1 MSNQKIT
8 QEELLRAK
16 QEMTTDDLLEAD
28 AYFNLASMLGK
39 SIQAAA
45 FQAQN
50 PEYNPEAITWNP
62 ASESSASD
70 ERDKAEDAAFT
81 SAAVQPEP
89 GISSNE
95 GSIDIQIDQLIALH
109 CPPILE
115 LLRPSALYGMFQL
128 AEEQFNFELA
138 SDDPEQELS
147 PNDKRKAAIAWIIA
161 KRVFAVR
168 HPDETLRVLSLT
180 DIIRGTIVHGTKPP
194 AFRSIDQTDREMVID
209 TCSLFLDDLETNNG
223 IESTFD
229 RMNESITQ
237 LISSGKIFLPS
248 AEAFRRQNDLALAAS
263 DRKLSVGGG
272 ANITAKIT
280 APDGKS
286 PLELS
291 MFEMHIEAAV
301 GQLFQENGF
310 KPITV
315 TPEQIYRA
323 FAGLSSGV
331 TVSDKQREETIKAM
345 DKLIIT
351 PATLDFTEQIEKHTR
366 MKKREGFDY
375 NDSQR
380 RGTLITG
387 VHDRKS
393 SKTYNGKSITDTFT
407 IHELPMFY
415 AYSYAMGQLYTVQA
429 KYLSGEAQADP
440 DAAKKTK
447 PVKVDIGPQ
456 RSSIDDTVLFR
467 VLLEYIEFQK
477 SEKEKRDRKYLREK
491 KPAPVNFEFYLPFDT
506 VAEKASI
513 KNPSAKT
520 MRNLRDKTYNFMM
533 AQAKMG
539 NIKKSDYYK
548 KGRLLYGVKVTI

>member
-1 MSNQKIT
+1 MADRKIT
-8 QEELLRAK
+8 QEDLVNAK
-16 QEMTTDDLLEAD
+16 KEMTQDDLLEAD

-39 SIQAAA
+39 SIQAAV
-45 FQAQN
+45 FQIEH
-50 PEYNPEAITWNP
+50 PEYNPVVGVASIREDEEGTEGDSAEPEAQADPAIDQEPVIHSNEGNIDTQIAQLVALYDP
-62 ASESSASD
+62 RLRELIGTASLYEMFHIASEQFRFTMETSDPSQELSASD
-70 ERDKAEDAAFT
+70 
-81 SAAVQPEP
+81 
-89 GISSNE
+89 
-95 GSIDIQIDQLIALH
+95 
-109 CPPILE
+109 
-115 LLRPSALYGMFQL
+115 
-128 AEEQFNFELA
+128 
-138 SDDPEQELS
+138 
-147 PNDKRKAAIAWIIA
+147 KRKMAIAWVIV

-168 HPDETLRVLSLT
+168 HPDETLRILNLT
-180 DIIRGTIVHGTKPP
+180 DSIRGDIFYGQKPP
-194 AFRSIDQTDREMVID
+194 AFRQMDKADEEMIVD
-209 TCSLFLDDLETNNG
+209 TCGLFVDDFDTEEP
-223 IESTFD
+223 IISTID
-229 RMNESITQ
+229 KLTENITQ

-248 AEAFRRQNDLALAAS
+248 AEAFRRQNDFALAAT
-263 DRKLSVGGG
+263 DRRLSVGGG

-331 TVSDKQREETIKAM
+331 TISDKQREETIKAM
-345 DKLIIT
+345 DKLIVT

-366 MKKREGFDY
+366 MKKRDGFDY

-393 SKTYNGKSITDTFT
+393 SKTYNGKVITDTFT

-429 KYLSGEAQADP
+429 KYLSGEAQPDP

-447 PVKVDIGPQ
+447 PVKMDTGK
-456 RSSIDDTVLFR
+456 RNTTIDDTVLFR
-467 VLLEYIEFQK
+467 VLLEYIEYQK
-477 SEKEKRDRKYLREK
+477 TEKEKRDRAYTRK
-491 KPAPVNFEFYLPFDT
+491 KQPAPATFVFQLPFDT
-506 VAEKASI
+506 VAEKAMI
-513 KNPSAKT
+513 KNPTPKI
-520 MRNLRDKTYNFMM
+520 MRNLRDKTYNFMLS
-533 AQAKMG
+533 QAKMG
-539 NIKKSDYYK
+539 NIRKCIYYK
-548 KGRLLYGVKVTI
+548 KGRMLYGIKVTI